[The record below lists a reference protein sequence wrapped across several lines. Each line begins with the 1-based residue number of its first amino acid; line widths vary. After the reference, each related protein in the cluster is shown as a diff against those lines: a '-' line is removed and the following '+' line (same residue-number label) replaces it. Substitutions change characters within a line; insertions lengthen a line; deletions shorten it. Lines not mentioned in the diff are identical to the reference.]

1 MKSFVSGLLILEVVL
16 LATTLAYVID
26 DDLGK
31 SQCSGGKKGIFSLV
45 FNL

>member
-31 SQCSGGKKGIFSLV
+31 SQWRQKKGIFSLV
-45 FNL
+45 FTF